1 MPVGVRVPPPA
12 HRSTTIARRGPV
24 GSFYEGWGWGLSA
37 GVGLLRV
44 VFVEEVL
51 VGAFLLLER
60 VEVFDVGGVP
70 VPVPG
75 WGWEEPAAVWW
86 CVGVDAV
93 SFAVDGDVVVV
104 PAEGGEVGGG
114 VFSAVTSG
122 GDVVGL
128 EAVAAAAGVDDAF
141 SVSGEYGSAEPFGD
155 VTSGRFDVHYLAV
168 CDGDGFGA
176 SFAFGCFYCL
186 GSCSGSAEDFH
197 AAGVAGGFGE
207 CFVSDEHDDGFAS
220 GGVSGCEVVV

>member
-1 MPVGVRVPPPA
+1 MGCL
-12 HRSTTIARRGPV
+12 G
-24 GSFYEGWGWGLSA
+24 
-37 GVGLLRV
+37 V

-51 VGAFLLLER
+51 VSAFLLLER
-60 VEVFDVGGVP
+60 AEVFDVGGMP
-70 VPVPG
+70 VAAPG
-75 WGWEEPAAVWW
+75 VGWEEPAAVWW
-86 CVGVDAV
+86 CVGVDAMP
-93 SFAVDGDVVVV
+93 FAVDGDVVVV

-114 VFSAVTSG
+114 VVASLASWCHM
-122 GDVVGL
+122 VGL

-141 SVSGEYGSAEPFGD
+141 AVSGEYGSAEPFGD
-155 VTSGRFDVHYLAV
+155 LTPGRFDVHYLAV
-168 CDGDGFGA
+168 CDGDGFDA

-197 AAGVAGGFGE
+197 TLGVVGLVGE